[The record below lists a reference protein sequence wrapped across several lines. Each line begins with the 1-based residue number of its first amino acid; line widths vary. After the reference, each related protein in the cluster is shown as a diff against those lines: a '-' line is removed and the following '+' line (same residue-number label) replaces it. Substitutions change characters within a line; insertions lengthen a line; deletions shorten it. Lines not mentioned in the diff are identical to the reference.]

1 MAFFPV
7 SIFFE
12 VVLMALAIMFMQEG
26 FLRKLIATGM
36 WSAILLLILQKQ
48 VFIIENAGILS
59 VSTIGYPTA
68 IVSVIAPL
76 IIFIAFVSALLAW
89 QGRNM
94 V

>member
-12 VVLMALAIMFMQEG
+12 VILMILALLFMQEG
-26 FLRKLIATGM
+26 FLRKLIAVGM
-36 WSAILLLILQKQ
+36 WSAILVLVLQKQ

-59 VSTIGYPTA
+59 ISTIGYPTT
-68 IVSVIAPL
+68 ILQVITPL
-76 IIFIAFVSALLAW
+76 IIFTTFVSTLLAW
-89 QGRNM
+89 QGRKI